1 MKTEHYSTDVPKLTR
16 IIEPK
21 EHAGKLIIDV
31 KVTLRSESKTTIA
44 CDDGTI
50 FDMPTNRT
58 LIVEHG
64 PERQAK
70 MEWARNLLS

>member
-21 EHAGKLIIDV
+21 KHAGKLITDV
-31 KVTLRSESKTTIA
+31 KVDWLQSDTMIT

-50 FDMPTNRT
+50 FRMATNRT

-70 MEWARNLLS
+70 MEWARNILGG